1 MGYYHP
7 VAKKGNQADIARQYG
22 VAGVNYG
29 TKNNLGGQ
37 QIRTVNDVERG
48 ISAAMANDYST
59 REFLKHNDEA
69 REAMKNGVPSNRKQ
83 NTKLYEMMKQAHK
96 DDGNGGKY
104 SSVADRAGVA
114 QSAFESYEAR
124 QQDASRAYTDKKFN
138 KLDNKFNKEKTP
150 GEEASSNMS
159 YNEYLAK
166 ADTEKA
172 TSGFSAAAKGGADGS
187 ADKAAQDLLSSR
199 VKDIASDKQMVAK
212 GQVGQGKYVLN
223 ELGKDPNFFKGA
235 L

>member
-22 VAGVNYG
+22 VGGVNYG
-29 TKNNLGGQ
+29 TKNNLGGK
-37 QIRTVNDVERG
+37 QIRTVNDVERD

-114 QSAFESYEAR
+114 QSSFEGYEKEQRSYVDEQIAKMKAELPD
-124 QQDASRAYTDKKFN
+124 DADTGAAESAA
-138 KLDNKFNKEKTP
+138 E
-150 GEEASSNMS
+150 NMT
-159 YNEYLAK
+159 YNEYLQAKDGDSAK
-166 ADTEKA
+166 A
-172 TSGFSAAAKGGADGS
+172 GAQKMAGDAVRGI
-187 ADKAAQDLLSSR
+187 
-199 VKDIASDKQMVAK
+199 VSDRGAVAK
-212 GQVGQGKYVLN
+212 GKAKQGQYVLSN
-223 ELGKDPNFFKGA
+223 LGSDKYEGGN
-235 L
+235 